1 MSKSIDLEKLEKLKK
16 ELNFR
21 KKAYESIEESMEK
34 DCNRILGP
42 RNDIEHQTVKK
53 EIKRSRNEK

>member
-1 MSKSIDLEKLEKLKK
+1 MSKSTDLEKLEKLKK

-21 KKAYESIEESMEK
+21 KKAYESIEESMEE

-42 RNDIEHQTVKK
+42 RSDIEHQKVKK